1 MAVLANAKC
10 ACTTVTRQGDTVLPG
25 FAWFLLFG
33 LCSVQASCGWL
44 KHDDN
49 SHQL

>member
-1 MAVLANAKC
+1 
-10 ACTTVTRQGDTVLPG
+10 VTRQGDTMQQG
-25 FAWFLLFG
+25 FAWLPLIG

-49 SHQL
+49 KHQL